1 LYIFKATERYSIVIA
16 RSSKVDIGGAIS
28 RDLMDQGVS
37 LRLSKVDSNR
47 VARAAVR
54 EIRAIDDDVFEAAGV
69 ASKSHRD
76 NFIKI
81 IDELMRVL

>member
-1 LYIFKATERYSIVIA
+1 MIA
-16 RSSKVDIGGAIS
+16 RSNKTVDIGGAIS